1 MSDFRKFNIKHSTK
15 NIPCAKQ
22 DAYKEA
28 LIQKSQHLIRRMR
41 WKAKFFEEED
51 QVAAE
56 EHETYGFK
64 TTRTPKPIQHL
75 QAFEEDLF
83 KMVQS
88 VEFRTSRI
96 RFQNE
101 LLKTVRDITED
112 FNENVLNVKSCLFA
126 LREFRNFKWFQTSA
140 IDFPFCLEIIRIFK
154 DIVRK
159 NREWRNLKNFTIELL
174 VTRLLKTMQSEDVT
188 LANCF
193 RRVLEAIAGGLF
205 LEDGNGVLDPC
216 ENTQIDGAD
225 LINEQNSEEL
235 TFAAQIALRQAAF
248 GQSHKLLGIKEVN
261 LVS

>member
-88 VEFRTSRI
+88 VEFRTSRS

-101 LLKTVRDITED
+101 LLKTVRDISKCKNLIVPSDKTSNFYEIPVSD
-112 FNENVLNVKSCLFA
+112 YKKLLKENITKDYEKCTDKTL
-126 LREFRNFKWFQTSA
+126 
-140 IDFPFCLEIIRIFK
+140 K
-154 DIVRK
+154 DINLEAK
-159 NREWRNLKNFTIELL
+159 NLTKNLKIHDRIKQLP
-174 VTRLLKTMQSEDVT
+174 LK
-188 LANCF
+188 NY
-193 RRVLEAIAGGLF
+193 
-205 LEDGNGVLDPC
+205 
-216 ENTQIDGAD
+216 
-225 LINEQNSEEL
+225 
-235 TFAAQIALRQAAF
+235 
-248 GQSHKLLGIKEVN
+248 
-261 LVS
+261 